1 MKVYYIYHSGF
12 ALETDSLM
20 LIIDYYKDSDD
31 SNLESGIVHSQLLNT
46 KKPIY
51 VLSTHAHHD
60 HFNPE
65 ILRWKQTNPK
75 IKYIFS
81 RDILDLKLAKKE
93 DANYLCKGE
102 AFEDNNLSIEAF
114 GSTDQG
120 VSFLIHIDNKL
131 IFHAGDL
138 NNWHWKDESSAE
150 ESQFAENWY
159 LEELTDIYRQYK
171 VLDLVLFPVDQRLQT
186 DYYLGAE
193 QFISK
198 IHTRYFAPMHFDEN
212 YKAANAF
219 ADVVKKYKTT
229 FLEIKEKGQT
239 FNIDL

>member
-1 MKVYYIYHSGF
+1 MKLYYIYHSGF
-12 ALETDSLM
+12 AIETEHLM
-20 LIIDYYKDSDD
+20 IIIDYYQDSGSKNSD
-31 SNLESGIVHSQLLNT
+31 SGIVHSELLKT
-46 KKPIY
+46 KKSVY

-60 HFNPE
+60 HFNAK
-65 ILRWKQTNPK
+65 ILDWKQINPN

-81 RDILDLKLAKKE
+81 QDILDLKLARKE
-93 DANYLCKGE
+93 EATFLCKGQD
-102 AFEDNNLSIEAF
+102 FEDNNLKIEAF

-120 VSFLIHIDNKL
+120 ISFLIHIDNKL

-138 NNWHWKDESSAE
+138 NNWHWKDESSVE
-150 ESQFAENWY
+150 ESQTAENWY
-159 LEELTDIYRQYK
+159 LEELTDIYRKYK

-212 YKAANAF
+212 YIGANAF
-219 ADVVKKYKTT
+219 AKIAKQHNTT
-229 FLEIKEKGQT
+229 FLEIKEKGQV
-239 FNIDL
+239 FNLDL